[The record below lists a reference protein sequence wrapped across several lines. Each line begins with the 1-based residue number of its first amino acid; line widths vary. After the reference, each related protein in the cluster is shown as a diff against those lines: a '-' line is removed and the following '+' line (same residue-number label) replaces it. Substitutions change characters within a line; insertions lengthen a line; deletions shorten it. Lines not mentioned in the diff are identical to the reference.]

1 MRRLPKNLGIILLA
15 IWLVLIGLVG
25 LLNLSF
31 TGLSTLLNLLAIAA
45 GLLILFQR

>member
-25 LLNLSF
+25 LLKLSF
-31 TGLSTLLNLLAIAA
+31 TGSQTILDLLAIAA

>member
-15 IWLVLIGLVG
+15 IWLVL
-25 LLNLSF
+25 
-31 TGLSTLLNLLAIAA
+31 TGLASLIDLRFAGFPIILGLLAIAA